1 MSWDPA
7 MFVLGVIPL
16 VGGILYLFCTQ
27 WIREVNLKV
36 YDRYVPDNWWVLER
50 GPLWLMRLV
59 GAILILI
66 GISIVNNSFR
76 HN

>member
-1 MSWDPA
+1 

-16 VGGILYLFCTQ
+16 ICGILYLFCTR

-36 YDRYVPDNWWVLER
+36 YDRYAHDNWWVFER

-66 GISIVNNSFR
+66 GISVVNSSFR
-76 HN
+76 HH